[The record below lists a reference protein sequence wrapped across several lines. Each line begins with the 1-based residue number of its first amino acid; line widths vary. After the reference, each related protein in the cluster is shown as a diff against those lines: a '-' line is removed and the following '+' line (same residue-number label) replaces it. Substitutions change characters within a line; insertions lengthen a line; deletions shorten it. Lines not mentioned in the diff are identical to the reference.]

1 MSSSWK
7 KVVLESFNTVKRSF
21 KLWWDGMLVI
31 GLSFSEKR
39 RSVCT
44 KVPGFKGCLELWIS
58 SETALRRRSR
68 YALAPFA
75 LVSRS
80 WVVPFSKFEVFDLF
94 DEDSVR

>member
-1 MSSSWK
+1 M
-7 KVVLESFNTVKRSF
+7 KRSF

-68 YALAPFA
+68 YALALFA

-80 WVVPFSKFEVFDLF
+80 MIVPFSMFEVFDLF